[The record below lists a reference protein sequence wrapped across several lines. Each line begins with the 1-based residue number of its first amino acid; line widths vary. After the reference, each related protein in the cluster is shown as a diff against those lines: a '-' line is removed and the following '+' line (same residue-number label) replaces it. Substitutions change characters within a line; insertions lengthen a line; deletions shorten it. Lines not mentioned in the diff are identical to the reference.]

1 VITEQEYKLATQGAM
16 SAWRSG
22 RNLVEKDDLIQEARV
37 WMLEHPD
44 KLETWREQGRHGA
57 NKLRHACRQACLTVL
72 AKERRRRS
80 GLQAGD
86 VFYYT
91 PVMVKE
97 VLSNIFHIDD
107 WSNAPTMSDQEV
119 KSAAR
124 PSEGN
129 NRLAMIVDVRSAYF
143 SLPQNDRNLLSD
155 LYENGG
161 MPHDVAA
168 ATWGVT
174 ERTIRRREERIIDKM
189 VERLGGEPPWVR

>member
-1 VITEQEYKLATQGAM
+1 MITEQEYKLATQGAM

-22 RNLVEKDDLIQEARV
+22 RNLVERDDLIQEARL
-37 WMLEHPD
+37 WMLEHAD
-44 KLETWREQGRHGA
+44 KLDTWKEQGRHGA
-57 NKLRHACRQACLTVL
+57 NKLRHACRQACLTVI

-86 VFYYT
+86 TFYYT
-91 PVMVKE
+91 PIMVKE
-97 VLSNIFHIDD
+97 IMANIFEIDD
-107 WSNAPTMSDQEV
+107 WSNSSAIGEQEV
-119 KSAAR
+119 KGASR

-129 NRLAMIVDVRSAYF
+129 NRVAMIVDVRSAYF

-161 MPHDVAA
+161 MAHDIAA